1 MAYKFRL
8 QKVLDVK
15 IKQEDNKKNE
25 VYILNM
31 EIISMQEK
39 LYNLEKEFSKK
50 GIERE
55 KACKEG
61 AAIQD
66 IVQLNK
72 YISYLQ
78 SQINKNKE
86 EIEKFK
92 IQLEEKKQEYMN
104 SRKERK
110 SYENLKEKDHAKF
123 IEKELKEEDKVTD
136 QIVCFANR
144 KI

>member
-1 MAYKFRL
+1 MTYKFRL

-15 IKQEDNKKNE
+15 IKEEDNKKNE

-39 LYNLEKEFSKK
+39 LHNLEKEFSKK
-50 GIERE
+50 GVERE
-55 KACKEG
+55 ETCKEG
-61 AAIQD
+61 ASIQD
-66 IVQLNK
+66 IIQLNK
-72 YISYLQ
+72 YTNYLQ
-78 SQINKNKE
+78 LEINRNKE
-86 EIEKFK
+86 EMEKLK
-92 IQLEEKKQEYMN
+92 IQLEEKKQEYMD

-123 IEKELKEEDKVTD
+123 IEKELKEEEKVTD